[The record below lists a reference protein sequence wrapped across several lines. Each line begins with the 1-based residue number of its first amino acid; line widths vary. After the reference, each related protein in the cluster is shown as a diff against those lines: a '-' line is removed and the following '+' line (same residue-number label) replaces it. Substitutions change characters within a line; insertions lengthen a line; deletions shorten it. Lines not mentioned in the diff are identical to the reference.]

1 MISGIRSFFFF
12 FAKKLVRKKYFWK
25 AIRVSIRKIIVN
37 RVSR

>member
-1 MISGIRSFFFF
+1 MISGIRSCFF
-12 FAKKLVRKKYFWK
+12 FAKKLVRKKHFWK